1 MNINIRKTY
10 RTFETGGSNP
20 PAEIQAKINASA
32 AKWGVEP
39 DQLNVQKVG
48 DEWVWSYA
56 NKTER
61 FKPIGTKTFDR
72 AAEKVTVEKC
82 GEQYAQLAKYV
93 EDEELRNNDIQQGI
107 IQQGRVNGV
116 LSVWYPQF
124 PDCPKE
130 IREKIVEEE
139 AYEDR
144 ASLPEKNIEGDPV
157 TRQFFIQVQT
167 TKKKAYRSAGVT
179 QDVDTSLS
187 YGFTAMIPYPEA
199 DINDMTIQKRK
210 AATVEGGGEDQ
221 MSRLNDQN
229 KTNYISLTLEPECA
243 YDQNCVLAE
252 AKDSMYN
259 ALRSSDVKSVYAGH
273 SESSSQRTN
282 QPKSIQ
288 ELKAAGLS
296 DTDVFK
302 KGGFLKKY
310 KKKKGKAKLGSKISF
325 SELKNED
332 KFKKEGFEYKKQ
344 GGKLSFKTNYRNLVK

>member
-72 AAEKVTVEKC
+72 AAEKATVEKC

-107 IQQGRVNGV
+107 IQKGRVNGV

-130 IREKIVEEE
+130 IREKIVEEK

-144 ASLPEKNIEGDPV
+144 ARLTENTPPQKCYEYNGDIINMAVKIITTLPSGASDDTITTVTVNIPQGSFCGTDKITITGNNSPAEGMEQISVRTGNPQVSESRGVLISEHREEIINAAISIGIFNGQLKETGDPNA
-157 TRQFFIQVQT
+157 T
-167 TKKKAYRSAGVT
+167 TIGTEGTDDK
-179 QDVDTSLS
+179 
-187 YGFTAMIPYPEA
+187 IPMNNIP
-199 DINDMTIQKRK
+199 Q
-210 AATVEGGGEDQ
+210 EG
-221 MSRLNDQN
+221 
-229 KTNYISLTLEPECA
+229 
-243 YDQNCVLAE
+243 
-252 AKDSMYN
+252 
-259 ALRSSDVKSVYAGH
+259 
-273 SESSSQRTN
+273 
-282 QPKSIQ
+282 
-288 ELKAAGLS
+288 
-296 DTDVFK
+296 FK
-302 KGGFLKKY
+302 KGGLFKKY
-310 KKKKGKAKLGSKISF
+310 KKKKSKAKLGSKISA